1 MRIAATIAHKPAASG
16 VAQLPEI
23 SPSVKEACLT
33 HAHTASPRPPRTNES
48 KSKSK
53 SKSISRS
60 RGSDK
65 PDELP
70 LTSDMLFGVSRWN

>member
-1 MRIAATIAHKPAASG
+1 MHIAETIAHKPAESAEHNSTK
-16 VAQLPEI
+16 I
-23 SPSVKEACLT
+23 SPSVKEARLT
-33 HAHTASPRPPRTNES
+33 RAHTASPRPPRTNES

-70 LTSDMLFGVSRWN
+70 LTSDMSIGI